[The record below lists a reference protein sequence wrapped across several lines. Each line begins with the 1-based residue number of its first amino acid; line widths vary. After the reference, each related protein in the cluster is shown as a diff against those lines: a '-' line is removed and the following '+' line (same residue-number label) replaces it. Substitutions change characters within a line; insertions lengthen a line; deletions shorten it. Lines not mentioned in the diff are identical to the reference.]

1 MEIRGHHFLCM
12 LGFRRLGYDEKF
24 VKNMDEIIRKLNN
37 EQDMLIKVVDNV
49 DNICAMCPNNVDGEC
64 KIENYP
70 GSVREKDRAILEV
83 LGIEVGEIL
92 SYKKI
97 INRIREKMTEEKMRD
112 ICRDC
117 EWFSL
122 GYCLEGLKKLKGGV

>member
-1 MEIRGHHFLCM
+1 M
-12 LGFRRLGYDEKF
+12 LGFRGLGYDEKF

-122 GYCLEGLKKLKGGV
+122 GYCLEGLKKLKGG